1 MEGVEKEAS
10 ESERDSFMEKLAEV
24 SLAVGLLSS
33 IPVVQTLTGHFTQ
46 VIAPYNILSYL
57 GGRLKIGFTWM
68 VKRQRQRS
76 FKAAWS
82 HS

>member
-33 IPVVQTLTGHFTQ
+33 IPVVCKL
-46 VIAPYNILSYL
+46 
-57 GGRLKIGFTWM
+57 
-68 VKRQRQRS
+68 
-76 FKAAWS
+76 
-82 HS
+82 